1 MLAAKIQED
10 LKQAQLQKDELKV
23 GTLRLLLSELGYA
36 QIKKQGELSD
46 EDIVL
51 VVQREIKKRKEAAAG
66 FRQGGREESALKEDQ
81 EAQVLSAYLPEQ
93 LSDDQLQKIIEE
105 TINDMGA
112 GAIADMGK
120 VIGVVLGKVKGQADG
135 GRISSLVR
143 DKLKAHG

>member
-51 VVQREIKKRKEAAAG
+51 LVQKEIKKRKEAVVG

-120 VIGVVLGKVKGQADG
+120 VIGAVLGKVKGQADG
-135 GRISSLVR
+135 GRVSSLVR